1 MAIEDFYDN
10 TAVVQKVSYAKTNM
24 GGSKKTYTTRIA
36 SLACRLSLDRRAGIT
51 ETDQYGKRTI
61 REYWRLYCE
70 ATDTTRAIELDDRI
84 TADSKTFEV
93 EGIYNPAIQNHHLEI
108 SLLEVK

>member
-10 TAVVQKVSYAKTNM
+10 TAVVQQATNVRTNM
-24 GGSKKTYTTRIA
+24 GGNKKVYTTRIA
-36 SLACRLSLDRRAGIT
+36 SLSCRLSIDRRDAIT

-70 ATDTTRAIELDDRI
+70 ASTANKAIELNDRV
-84 TADSKTFEV
+84 TADGKTFEV
-93 EGIYNPAIQNHHLEI
+93 EGGYNPAIQNHHLEI
-108 SLLEVK
+108 RLLEVR